1 MMRDYDRLAS
11 LFTHDGAVRMPD
23 VRIELAGREEIAP
36 GTPAYAGSLGL
47 LHANH
52 APGQDPAGGRHRVRR
67 AYMSELIH
75 GRDGSSHLNYFVYHD
90 RYQRTGERRTPG
102 GRQRS
107 CLS

>member
-1 MMRDYDRLAS
+1 MQTMHPGRIQPEGATAS
-11 LFTHDGAVRMPD
+11 D
-23 VRIELAGREEIAP
+23 
-36 GTPAYAGSLGL
+36 
-47 LHANH
+47 
-52 APGQDPAGGRHRVRR
+52 

>member
-1 MMRDYDRLAS
+1 MQ
-11 LFTHDGAVRMPD
+11 
-23 VRIELAGREEIAP
+23 
-36 GTPAYAGSLGL
+36 GL
-47 LHANH
+47 LDCSMQTMH
-52 APGQDPAGGRHRVRR
+52 PGRIQLEGATASGR